1 MSKNKKL
8 IRRCGVGTVQ
18 LREAAD
24 GAESRTIVGYAVRFG
39 EPSDVL
45 GHCGEKPVREY
56 IAPEAITEELLRR
69 SDIKMTLFHNP
80 ERLLARSRQG
90 AGSLQWGIDAE
101 GVFFQFDAPETAD
114 GDMALSAV
122 RRGDIAGCSFMF
134 GAYYDDEGCVV
145 RSEDADGVTY
155 TVRRIEEIFDFTLTD
170 APAYPTT
177 TVSLRDVESA
187 RKEQSQP
194 DHSALYTELQ
204 RAASVATYMN

>member
-24 GAESRTIVGYAVRFG
+24 GAESRTIFGYAVRFG

-45 GHCGEKPVREY
+45 GHCGEKAVREY

-101 GVFFQFDAPETAD
+101 GVFFQFDAPQTAD

-134 GAYYDDEGCVV
+134 GAYYDDENSVS
-145 RSEDADGVTY
+145 REEDEDGVTY

-187 RKEQSQP
+187 RKEQPQS